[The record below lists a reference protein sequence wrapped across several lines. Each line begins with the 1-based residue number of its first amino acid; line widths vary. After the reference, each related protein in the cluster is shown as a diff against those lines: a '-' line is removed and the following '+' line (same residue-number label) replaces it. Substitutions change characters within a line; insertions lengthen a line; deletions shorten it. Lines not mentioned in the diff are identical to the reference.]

1 MTSTTAGMIGLR
13 LAHPALSG
21 LVGLFVWA
29 AATAFAHPDL
39 AEPGEEGLTLGNWV
53 TLVMIALFGYLIAC
67 AIGTWG
73 WSGSSRRCAAVAV
86 SLSVASLV
94 VVIAPWSGWPNIF
107 GATALG
113 LAAERRRRAGRL
125 TPGSLLAGVLGAG
138 AFTAATVWS
147 AFFP

>member
-1 MTSTTAGMIGLR
+1 MTSRTALTAGHR

-21 LVGLFVWA
+21 LVGLLVWA

-39 AEPGEEGLTLGNWV
+39 AEPGQEGLTVGNWV
-53 TLVMIALFGYLIAC
+53 GLVTFALFGYLIAC

-73 WSGSSRRCAAVAV
+73 WSGSSRLFAGVAVA
-86 SLSVASLV
+86 LSVASLV
-94 VVIAPWSGWPNIF
+94 VVIAPWSGWPNVF

-113 LAAERRRRAGRL
+113 LAVEHRRRAG
-125 TPGSLLAGVLGAG
+125 SLAPASVLAGALGAV
-138 AFTAATVWS
+138 AFSAATVWS